1 MAYSVC
7 LYTLDLSP
15 SMSTF
20 TKDGSHLSLAQE
32 YIARLAEPK
41 IQSGRKSE
49 HVGLVSFGGRTHN
62 QAHSAWVAEHG
73 DDDPPYTAISSDV
86 AIQSAKPKMLEVLM
100 NLEVGEEAGNPV
112 GALMVA
118 LDMIEQHKHTKRWSI
133 EIKLVTDGES
143 VFVQEE
149 YEDAMTRLDA
159 LGVKLTVIG
168 IGFDDPA
175 DPIDKT
181 KSKPKR
187 LSEKFWRAFINGLN
201 EQMSKTTDSDLF
213 LPRLLTFDSE
223 LEEARRPHPATTEG
237 TVSGIH
243 LYIGAA
249 GVDSDAA
256 ISIPMQYSKA
266 TMKARPPS
274 LSKTW
279 KTAVDVQAPA
289 RGTEASQLLSQIE
302 SQGALVGAISGKIN
316 RHMLYFIRRAEA
328 ASFQATQSQPQSQ
341 RIEDDPDFIL
351 PTQTQT
357 LTQTVEEEP
366 VEKEDLVKAWRFG
379 SSLIPV
385 EADTFEPLP
394 TQKGIEVLGFIPQ
407 AHVRKYMLIGEVR
420 YLWPDLASGRA
431 QIQFSAFVSA
441 LFTTGLVA
449 VTRFVTRDNAEPALG
464 VAIPQIDYLGDD
476 KRLDLMY
483 WIRLPF
489 ADDEHKFWFPSL
501 DKYVSTTGK
510 EITEH
515 PFIPTKEQCAL
526 MDELVAGMDL
536 DTVPPP
542 GEQSADSARSD
553 SEEEE
558 DFGTWFSSARAVNP
572 TIHRIKEAILHA
584 SLTDGPLGPPH
595 PEITQYFYTPTQ
607 IAERVEKVSGR
618 LKDALDIKKVPLRQ
632 RRQAGKEVMKE
643 DEGFLDIDD
652 LFGAGPSSSGPSN
665 VVQDSPSSAVKDERT
680 SSVKPNGADDGVKVE
695 GGDEDGDTK
704 PKAEPK
710 EPKIEPKSE
719 HTSPV
724 KARPKPGRLISNE
737 NPLED
742 YHRLVQAEGDMFRKA
757 ITDLA
762 AVVRENIAASFSR
775 QAFPLALECLEAMR
789 ATALTFEEVETY
801 NAAVDELEKTVK
813 AAGFKHLDFWK
824 HFEKAGSRVAR
835 ISEDE
840 AEAALE
846 EEEYD

>member
-1 MAYSVC
+1 MAYSAVV
-7 LYTLDLSP
+7 YALDLSP
-15 SMSTF
+15 PMADLIF
-20 TKDGSHLSLAQE
+20 DAGSKASKLSLAQE
-32 YIARLAEPK
+32 YIARMCEPK

-62 QAHSAWVAEHG
+62 QAHSAWVDEHG
-73 DDDPPYTAISSDV
+73 DDDAPYTSISSDV

-100 NLEVGEEAGNPV
+100 NLEVGEDEGNPV

-133 EIKLVTDGES
+133 EIRLVTDGES
-143 VFVQEE
+143 GFVQEE
-149 YEDAMTRLDA
+149 YEDAMTRLDV
-159 LGVKLTVIG
+159 LGVKLIVVG

-175 DPIDKT
+175 CPIDKT
-181 KSKPKR
+181 KSKAKR
-187 LSEKFWRAFINGLN
+187 LSEKFWRAFVKGLH
-201 EQMSKTTDSDLF
+201 ERMSRTTDSELF
-213 LPRLLTFDSE
+213 LPRLLVFQPE

-249 GVDSDAA
+249 GVDPDAA

-279 KTAVDVQAPA
+279 KTAVDVQAPT
-289 RGTEASQLLSQIE
+289 RGTEASQILSQIE
-302 SQGALVGAISGKIN
+302 SQGAPASAISGKIN
-316 RHMLYFIRRAEA
+316 RHMLYYICKAEA
-328 ASFQATQSQPQSQ
+328 PAPSQISVSATQSQ
-341 RIEDDPDFIL
+341 RIEDDADFIL
-351 PTQTQT
+351 PGQTQTQT
-357 LTQTVEEEP
+357 QTQSQTEAEEEL

-420 YLWPDLASGRA
+420 YLWPDLGSSRA

-449 VTRFVTRDNAEPALG
+449 ITRFVTRDNAEPALG

-515 PFIPTKEQCAL
+515 PYIPTREQCGL

-536 DTVPPP
+536 DAVPPP
-542 GEQSADSARSD
+542 GELPD
-553 SEEEE
+553 SEDEEG
-558 DFGTWFSSARAVNP
+558 FGTWFSSARAVNP
-572 TIHRIKEAILHA
+572 TIHRLKEAILHA
-584 SLTDGPLGPPH
+584 SLNVPLGPPH
-595 PEITQYFYTPTQ
+595 PEITQYFNTP
-607 IAERVEKVSGR
+607 AETVERIEKVSER
-618 LKDALDIKKVPLRQ
+618 LKDALDIKKVPPRQ
-632 RRQAGKEVMKE
+632 RRQAGNETLA
-643 DEGFLDIDD
+643 DNEGFLDIDN
-652 LFGAGPSSSGPSN
+652 LFGAGSSN
-665 VVQDSPSSAVKDERT
+665 VVKDEPASPAKKT
-680 SSVKPNGADDGVKVE
+680 EADVKAKVE
-695 GGDEDGDTK
+695 DEKKKT
-704 PKAEPK
+704 EL
-710 EPKIEPKSE
+710 KSE
-719 HTSPV
+719 PVSPV
-724 KARPKPGRLISNE
+724 KARPKPGRLVSNE
-737 NPLED
+737 SPLED
-742 YHRLVQAEGDMFRKA
+742 YRRLVQGEGDMFRKA

-762 AVVRENIAASFSR
+762 AVVRENVAASFSR

-801 NAAVDELEKTVK
+801 NAAVDELEQAVK
-813 AAGFKHLDFWK
+813 AQGFKHPDFWD